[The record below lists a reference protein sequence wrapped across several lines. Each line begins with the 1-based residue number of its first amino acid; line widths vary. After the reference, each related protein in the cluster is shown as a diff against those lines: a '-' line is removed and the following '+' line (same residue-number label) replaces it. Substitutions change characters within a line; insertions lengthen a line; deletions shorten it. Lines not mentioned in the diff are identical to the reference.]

1 MKNEILVAI
10 GKVDK
15 KVDKMQEEIQE
26 IKVQVAKIPEIEK
39 QVAKIPEIEKQVAKI
54 PDIEKQVEKIQS
66 QTIPE
71 LQQETRKI
79 GETVEKMQ
87 SQTIPELQQET
98 RNISRSVA
106 VIEHEHGDKIKA
118 LFDAFCVNQEKGTE
132 QDKKIS
138 FIEQKLLKHDQEI
151 YYLNTKVQGL

>member
-1 MKNEILVAI
+1 MDHEMKNEILAAI

-26 IKVQVAKIPEIEK
+26 IKV

-79 GETVEKMQ
+79 GETVEKIQ

>member
-1 MKNEILVAI
+1 MNHEMKNEILAAI

-39 QVAKIPEIEKQVAKI
+39 QVAKIPEIEKQV
-54 PDIEKQVEKIQS
+54 EKIQN
-66 QTIPE
+66 E
-71 LQQETRKI
+71 
-79 GETVEKMQ
+79 
-87 SQTIPELQQET
+87 TIPELQQET

-118 LFDAFCVNQEKGTE
+118 LFDAFCVNQEKGIE

-138 FIEQKLLKHDQEI
+138 FIEKKLLKHDQEI
-151 YYLNTKVQGL
+151 YYLNAKVQGL